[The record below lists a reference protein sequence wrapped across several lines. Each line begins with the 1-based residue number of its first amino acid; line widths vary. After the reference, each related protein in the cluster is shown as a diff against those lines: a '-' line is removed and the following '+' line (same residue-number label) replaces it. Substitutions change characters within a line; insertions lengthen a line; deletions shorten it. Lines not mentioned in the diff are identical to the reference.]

1 MSFDYNSFDAFNEGH
16 NNPRRPIRKRRK
28 AMRQPR
34 NKITIYSYLAN
45 RAPSE
50 AHYIINKYGKYR
62 RARNERELEYQLKDF
77 VKTFGDNGLK
87 ELANIHPDRHLLELH
102 CAKCSNTDKK
112 NNDMS
117 SLLEAQSKMMLNA
130 SGNNNGAPAAVAPA
144 DNTDK
149 IVSKVNNNMLIMG
162 GFVIMAVALIIRKK

>member
-1 MSFDYNSFDAFNEGH
+1 MSIS
-16 NNPRRPIRKRRK
+16 P
-28 AMRQPR
+28 
-34 NKITIYSYLAN
+34 KITIYSYLAS
-45 RAPSE
+45 RVPSD
-50 AHYIINKYGKYR
+50 AHYVINKYGKYR
-62 RARNERELEYQLKDF
+62 RARNARELEYQLKDF

-102 CAKCSNTDKK
+102 CAKCSNADKK

-130 SGNNNGAPAAVAPA
+130 SGNNNAAPAASPPPA

-149 IVSKVNNNMLIMG
+149 IVGKVNNNMLIMG
-162 GFVIMAVALIIRKK
+162 GFVIMAVALIVKRK